1 MAPEDPAHLAQRME
15 KMRAH
20 RGRTSAA
27 RYKYM
32 YKADKDAE
40 RELVRQQVLKAREKM
55 VRAQIEHACG
65 ISYVVLRHEDGTY
78 TRATDEVMLDA
89 ALKAGAAQ
97 FEIFTQA
104 PNVQAFT
111 DLMNRALDKP
121 AEQVRVTGADD
132 GPVELSFRWLTKDPP
147 KDPQK

>member
-1 MAPEDPAHLAQRME
+1 MGDE
-15 KMRAH
+15 RADLIPV
-20 RGRTSAA
+20 GRTRGLLRGGAHNKG
-27 RYKYM
+27 RKIP
-32 YKADKDAE
+32 KTIEKELE
-40 RELVRQQVLKAREKM
+40 RELVRQQVIAAREKM

-65 ISYVVLRHEDGTY
+65 ISYIVLRHEDGTY

-132 GPVELSFRWLTKDPP
+132 GPVELSFRWLVPDKKP
-147 KDPQK
+147 

>member
-1 MAPEDPAHLAQRME
+1 MANERTGLTRTGQQRGLGNGNGGAMKGRKYPKTIE
-15 KMRAH
+15 KEI
-20 RGRTSAA
+20 
-27 RYKYM
+27 
-32 YKADKDAE
+32 E
-40 RELVRQQVLKAREKM
+40 RELIRQQVIASRERM

-65 ISYVVLRHEDGTY
+65 ISYIVLRHEDGSY
-78 TRATDEVMLDA
+78 TRATDDAMLDA
-89 ALKAGAAQ
+89 ALAAGAAS

-132 GPVELSFRWLTKDPP
+132 GPVELSFRWLTRDDK
-147 KDPQK
+147 QQS